1 MNRHSVGLG
10 LLLGSLGL
18 SLLATLPL
26 SYHSQRPAF
35 THLAVVDI
43 TQSMNVED
51 CRLEGRPLSR
61 LEFVKHSLR
70 SALPHLPC
78 GSKLGLAVFTER
90 RPFLLFEPVEV
101 CSGYA
106 ALDAAIAQL
115 DWRMAWDADS
125 RIAEGL
131 RNSLETLAG
140 LGNVL
145 FFTEGQ
151 EAPPLNPRYRPDLHP
166 YQGKAKGVLMGIG
179 GLTPAPIP
187 KFNAEGGQEG
197 YYREDEV
204 PQRSTFGLSEM
215 APDEVEGYHARNN
228 PFGNPKPG
236 GAEHLSAL
244 REDYLREL
252 SQESGLLYRR
262 IDTPQSLQQA
272 LLEPSLSTPQ
282 NLPTD
287 LRWLPAGLSLLAL
300 LAAYLLPIFTPSK
313 PHPQEKPHP

>member
-1 MNRHSVGLG
+1 MNPRSTGLA
-10 LLLGSLGL
+10 LLLGSLGFA
-18 SLLATLPL
+18 LLACLPL
-26 SYHSQRPAF
+26 TYSSQRPVF

-51 CRLEGRPLSR
+51 YRLEGRPLSR

-70 SALPHLPC
+70 AALPHLPC

-101 CSGYA
+101 CTGYA
-106 ALDAAIAQL
+106 ALDAAIAGL

-131 RNSLETLAG
+131 RNGLETLAG
-140 LGNVL
+140 LGNLL

-166 YQGKAKGVLMGIG
+166 YQGKLKGVLLGIG
-179 GLTPAPIP
+179 GLTPVPIP
-187 KFNAEGGQEG
+187 KFNAEGKTEG
-197 YYREDEV
+197 YYQADEV
-204 PQRSTFGLSEM
+204 PQRSTFGLSDM

-228 PFGNPKPG
+228 PFGNPTAG
-236 GAEHLSAL
+236 GTEHLSAL

-252 SQESGLLYRR
+252 AQEAGLAYRR
-262 IDTPQSLQQA
+262 IDSPQALRQA
-272 LLEPSLSTPQ
+272 LLEPGLALTKTVD
-282 NLPTD
+282 TD
-287 LRWLPAGLSLLAL
+287 LRWLPASLALLAL
-300 LAAYLLPIFTPSK
+300 VAAYLLPNLIPSK
-313 PHPQEKPHP
+313 PHT

>member
-1 MNRHSVGLG
+1 MNRRAMGLG
-10 LLLGSLGL
+10 LLLASLGL
-18 SLLATLPL
+18 VLLATLPL
-26 SYHSQRPAF
+26 SYNSERPVF

-51 CRLEGRPLSR
+51 YRLEGRPVSR

-70 SALPHLPC
+70 QALSALPC

-101 CSGYA
+101 CAGYA

-131 RNSLETLAG
+131 RYGLDNLAG
-140 LGNVL
+140 LGNIL

-166 YQGKAKGVLMGIG
+166 YQGKVKGILLGIG
-179 GLTPAPIP
+179 GLTPVPIP
-187 KFNAEGGQEG
+187 KFTAEGKSEG
-197 YYREDEV
+197 YYQADEV
-204 PQRSTFGLSEM
+204 PQRSTFGLSDM

-228 PFGNPKPG
+228 PFGNPTTG
-236 GAEHLSAL
+236 GTEHLSAL
-244 REDYLREL
+244 REDYLRQL
-252 SQESGLLYRR
+252 AQESGLLYRR
-262 IDTPQSLQQA
+262 IDSPEALKQA
-272 LLEPSLSTPQ
+272 LLEPSLAHTK
-282 NLPTD
+282 TVETH
-287 LRWLPAGLSLLAL
+287 LRRLPASLAL
-300 LAAYLLPIFTPSK
+300 LALIAAYGLPLIPSNPLTK
-313 PHPQEKPHP
+313 RET

>member
-1 MNRHSVGLG
+1 MNARSLGLG
-10 LLLGSLGL
+10 LLLGSLGF
-18 SLLATLPL
+18 STLATLPL
-26 SYHSQRPAF
+26 SYSGQRPVF
-35 THLAVVDI
+35 SHLAVVDI

-51 CRLEGRPLSR
+51 CRFDGRPLGR
-61 LEFVKHSLR
+61 LEFVKRGLR
-70 SALPHLPC
+70 AALPELPC
-78 GSKLGLAVFTER
+78 GSKLGLAAFTER

-101 CSGYA
+101 CNGYA
-106 ALDAAIAQL
+106 ALDAAIDGL

-125 RIAEGL
+125 RIAEGF

-151 EAPPLNPRYRPDLHP
+151 EAPPINPRYRPDLHP
-166 YQGKAKGVLMGIG
+166 FQGKAKGILMGIG

-187 KFNAEGGQEG
+187 KFNAEGGKEG

-215 APDEVEGYHARNN
+215 APEEVEGYHARNN

-252 SQESGLLYRR
+252 SQESGLPYRR
-262 IDTPQSLQQA
+262 IDSPEALKRA
-272 LLEPSLSTPQ
+272 LLEPALATVKP
-282 NLPTD
+282 LD
-287 LRWLPAGLSLLAL
+287 IDVRWLPASLAL
-300 LAAYLLPIFTPSK
+300 LTLTAAYWLPNSLQSK
-313 PHPQEKPHP
+313 PHTEEKPKP

>member
-1 MNRHSVGLG
+1 MNPRSLGLG
-10 LLLGSLGL
+10 LLAAGFGL
-18 SLLATLPL
+18 AVLALLPL
-26 SYHSQRPAF
+26 SLPAQRPVY
-35 THLAVVDI
+35 THVAVVDI

-51 CRLEGRPLSR
+51 YRLEGRPASR
-61 LEFVKHSLR
+61 LEYVKHSLR
-70 SALPHLPC
+70 QALPALPC
-78 GSKLGLAVFTER
+78 GSRLGLAVFTER

-106 ALDAAIAQL
+106 ALDAAVAGL

-125 RIAEGL
+125 RIADGL
-131 RNSLETLAG
+131 RNALEQFGG
-140 LGNVL
+140 LGNVV

-151 EAPPLNPRYRPDLHP
+151 EAPPPNPRYRPDLRP
-166 YQGKAKGVLMGIG
+166 FRGKARGLVVGVG
-179 GLTPAPIP
+179 GAVPQPIP
-187 KFNAEGGQEG
+187 KFNAEGAQEG
-197 YYREDEV
+197 FYREDEV

-262 IDTPQSLQQA
+262 LDSHESLRQA
-272 LLEPSLSTPQ
+272 LLEPGLARPQ
-282 NLPTD
+282 TLATD
-287 LRWLPAGLSLLAL
+287 LRRLPAGLAL
-300 LAAYLLPIFTPSK
+300 LAVLAAHLLPWRLSNPENKRT
-313 PHPQEKPHP
+313 